1 MKSDSL
7 SAGVAPVS
15 RDDGNGT
22 TDAVERRKSISDRLE
37 YLSTVEDGW
46 FEGRGV
52 ALDKAGLRWLDN
64 QVADHFVSTDLPLP
78 FIFPTVPGGVMV
90 EWSTERFEGAIEID
104 LEARTGLWV
113 DVDLETGESIDD
125 QILDL
130 DSADGWQWLI
140 DRLAKLIAK
149 SQPCLG

>member
-1 MKSDSL
+1 MKSDTL
-7 SAGVAPVS
+7 IAEVPLAPRNEVNGVA
-15 RDDGNGT
+15 D
-22 TDAVERRKSISDRLE
+22 TDERRMEISDRLD
-37 YLSTVEDGW
+37 YLATVEDGW

-52 ALDKAGLRWLDN
+52 ALDRVGLRWLDN